1 MLMDSNSPSVWGTF
15 IRDYSIHAGFLML
28 FVWLLRPKKSIL
40 GPALLSD
47 AISIRTHLGMRILA
61 GAIGLLDLLFAF
73 ICFAL
78 FMNPDGIEW
87 GVALPCS
94 LITLGMLFW
103 VWKVFTFRIEAD
115 AQGLRYS
122 SAFRKV
128 VASWADLVGIQFK
141 NHPGVY
147 LVTTSKGGI
156 PIATTLDHVPLLLKL
171 MQQHRPDLFS
181 GARAIPVAPVSE

>member
-1 MLMDSNSPSVWGTF
+1 MLMDNTAPSVWGTL
-15 IRDYSIHAGFLML
+15 IRDYSIHAGFLLL

-40 GPALLSD
+40 GQALLSD
-47 AISIRTHLGMRILA
+47 AITIRTHLGMRILA
-61 GAIGLLDLLFAF
+61 GAIGLLGILFSF
-73 ICFAL
+73 MCFAL
-78 FMNPDGIEW
+78 FMNPDGVEW

-122 SAFRKV
+122 AALRRV
-128 VASWADLVGIQFK
+128 VANWSDLAAIQFK
-141 NHPGVY
+141 ARPGMY
-147 LVTTSKGGI
+147 LVSTSKGGI

-171 MQQHRPDLFS
+171 VEKYRPDLFS
-181 GARAIPVAPVSE
+181 GAQATPLAPVSD